1 MGDKK
6 PGRGPK
12 KKLEKKTTA
21 AMTEFAK
28 EIAPKSSTK

>member
-12 KKLEKKTTA
+12 KSAKKGSTETA
-21 AMTEFAK
+21 KPTYAQDK
-28 EIAPKSSTK
+28 EP